1 MISERL
7 KAVAGMVTKGKKVA
21 DIGTDH
27 GYVPIYLVEN
37 SICSKVYAMDINES
51 PLKIADKNIAI
62 HGLSDKIETI
72 QSNGMEKLKDN
83 MVDGA
88 IISGMGGDLIVDIL
102 SRGKNIKGINEL
114 VLSPHRRVDLVR
126 KYLLENNWEI
136 IDEKMLID
144 SGKYYTIIKALKN
157 DKKLHMYSDV
167 ELKYGKI
174 LLDNKDLV
182 LKGYLEKEYL
192 KFAEIFEKMKANKS
206 DNMQEVENIIYLN
219 REAYR
224 IYD

>member
-37 SICSKVYAMDINES
+37 SICSKVYAMDINEG

-72 QSNGMEKLKDN
+72 QSNGMDKLKDN
-83 MVDGA
+83 MVEGA

-102 SRGKNIKGINEL
+102 SRGKNIKGIKEL

-126 KYLLENNWEI
+126 KFLLENNWEI
-136 IDEKMLID
+136 VDEKMLID

-157 DKKLHMYSDV
+157 NKGLHMYSDV

-174 LLDNKDLV
+174 LLDNKDLI
-182 LKGYLEKEYL
+182 LKGYLEKEYS
-192 KFAEIFEKMKANKS
+192 KFADIFEKMKTNKS

>member
-37 SICSKVYAMDINES
+37 SICSKVYAMDINEG

-157 DKKLHMYSDV
+157 DKNLHMYSGV

-192 KFAEIFEKMKANKS
+192 KFADIFEKMKANKS

>member
-37 SICSKVYAMDINES
+37 SICSKVYAMDINEG

-167 ELKYGKI
+167 ELKYGKM

>member
-37 SICSKVYAMDINES
+37 SICSKVYAMDINEG

-182 LKGYLEKEYL
+182 LKGYLKKEYL

>member
-7 KAVAGMVTKGKKVA
+7 KAVAGMVTRGKKVA

-37 SICSKVYAMDINES
+37 SVCSKVYAMDINEG
-51 PLKIADKNIAI
+51 PLKIADKNIAM

-72 QSNGMEKLKDN
+72 QSNGMDKLKDN

-136 IDEKMLID
+136 IQEKMLVD
-144 SGKYYTIIKALKN
+144 SGKYYTIIKAQKSDKN
-157 DKKLHMYSDV
+157 IHMYSNV

-174 LLDNKDLV
+174 LLDNKNLV
-182 LKGYLEKEYL
+182 LKGYLEKEYS
-192 KFAEIFEKMKANKS
+192 KFINIFEKMKSNKS

-219 REAYR
+219 REAYKV
-224 IYD
+224 YD

>member
-37 SICSKVYAMDINES
+37 SICSKVYAMDINEG

-72 QSNGMEKLKDN
+72 QSNGMDKIKDN

-136 IDEKMLID
+136 IDEKMLVD

-157 DKKLHMYSDV
+157 NKNLHMYSDA

-174 LLDNKDLV
+174 LLDNKDLI
-182 LKGYLEKEYL
+182 LKGYLEKEYS
-192 KFAEIFEKMKANKS
+192 KFADIFEKMKANKS

>member
-37 SICSKVYAMDINES
+37 SICSKVYAMDINEG

>member
-7 KAVAGMVTKGKKVA
+7 KAVAGMVTKGKKIA

-37 SICSKVYAMDINES
+37 SICSKVYAMDINEG

-62 HGLSDKIETI
+62 HGLIDKIETI

-136 IDEKMLID
+136 IDEKMLILLY
-144 SGKYYTIIKALKN
+144 SPGTRMGLYGALQQMKEQLEE
-157 DKKLHMYSDV
+157 D
-167 ELKYGKI
+167 ETE
-174 LLDNKDLV
+174 LLDLTNSV
-182 LKGYLEKEYL
+182 LQKLSDMDDEV
-192 KFAEIFEKMKANKS
+192 FEKLS
-206 DNMQEVENIIYLN
+206 LSLDL
-219 REAYR
+219 
-224 IYD
+224 

>member
-37 SICSKVYAMDINES
+37 SICSKVYAMDINEG

-72 QSNGMEKLKDN
+72 QSNGMDKLKDN

-102 SRGKNIKGINEL
+102 SRGKNIKGIKEL

-136 IDEKMLID
+136 IDEKMLVD

-157 DKKLHMYSDV
+157 DKNLHMYSDA

-174 LLDNKDLV
+174 LLDNKDLI
-182 LKGYLEKEYL
+182 LKGYLEKEYS
-192 KFAEIFEKMKANKS
+192 KFADIFEKMKANKS

>member
-37 SICSKVYAMDINES
+37 SICSKVYAMDINEG

-72 QSNGMEKLKDN
+72 QSNGMDKLKDN
-83 MVDGA
+83 MVEGA

-102 SRGKNIKGINEL
+102 SRGKNIKGIKEL

-126 KYLLENNWEI
+126 KFLLENNWEI
-136 IDEKMLID
+136 VDEKMLID

-157 DKKLHMYSDV
+157 NKGLRMYSDV

-174 LLDNKDLV
+174 LLDNKDLI
-182 LKGYLEKEYL
+182 LKGYLEKEYS
-192 KFAEIFEKMKANKS
+192 KFADIFEKMKANKS

>member
-37 SICSKVYAMDINES
+37 SICSKVYAMDINEG

-114 VLSPHRRVDLVR
+114 VLSPHRRVD
-126 KYLLENNWEI
+126 
-136 IDEKMLID
+136 
-144 SGKYYTIIKALKN
+144 
-157 DKKLHMYSDV
+157 
-167 ELKYGKI
+167 
-174 LLDNKDLV
+174 
-182 LKGYLEKEYL
+182 
-192 KFAEIFEKMKANKS
+192 
-206 DNMQEVENIIYLN
+206 
-219 REAYR
+219 
-224 IYD
+224 

>member
-7 KAVAGMVTKGKKVA
+7 KAVTGMVTKGKKVA

-37 SICSKVYAMDINES
+37 SICSKVYAMDINEG

-167 ELKYGKI
+167 ELKYGKM

>member
-37 SICSKVYAMDINES
+37 SICSKVYAMDINEG

-88 IISGMGGDLIVDIL
+88 IISGMGGDLIVNIL
-102 SRGKNIKGINEL
+102 KNGENEFLALIQSAINFSDYKIKSLKNGI
-114 VLSPHRRVDLVR
+114 DLNS
-126 KYLLENNWEI
+126 EEEI
-136 IDEKMLID
+136 AEYIEDEK
-144 SGKYYTIIKALKN
+144 
-157 DKKLHMYSDV
+157 V
-167 ELKYGKI
+167 
-174 LLDNKDLV
+174 
-182 LKGYLEKEYL
+182 
-192 KFAEIFEKMKANKS
+192 
-206 DNMQEVENIIYLN
+206 Q
-219 REAYR
+219 
-224 IYD
+224 

>member
-37 SICSKVYAMDINES
+37 SICSKVYAMDINEG

-62 HGLSDKIETI
+62 HGFSDKIETI

-102 SRGKNIKGINEL
+102 SRGKNINGINEL

-157 DKKLHMYSDV
+157 DGKLHMYSEV

>member
-7 KAVAGMVTKGKKVA
+7 KAVAGMVTKRKKVA

-37 SICSKVYAMDINES
+37 SICSKVYAMDINEG

-102 SRGKNIKGINEL
+102 SRGKNIKCINEL

-157 DKKLHMYSDV
+157 DEKLHMYSDV

>member
-7 KAVAGMVTKGKKVA
+7 KAVAGMVTKGKKIA

-37 SICSKVYAMDINES
+37 SICSKVYAMDINEG

-62 HGLSDKIETI
+62 HGLIDKIETI

-157 DKKLHMYSDV
+157 DEKLHIYS
-167 ELKYGKI
+167 
-174 LLDNKDLV
+174 DLV

>member
-37 SICSKVYAMDINES
+37 SICSKVYAMDINEG

-182 LKGYLEKEYL
+182 LKGYLEKECL

>member
-37 SICSKVYAMDINES
+37 SICSKVYAMDINEG

-62 HGLSDKIETI
+62 HGFGDKIETI

-102 SRGKNIKGINEL
+102 SRGKNINGINEL

-157 DKKLHMYSDV
+157 DGKLHMYSEV

>member
-37 SICSKVYAMDINES
+37 SICSKVYAMDINEG

-144 SGKYYTIIKALKN
+144 SGKYYTIIKVLKN
-157 DKKLHMYSDV
+157 DEKLHMYSDV

>member
-1 MISERL
+1 M
-7 KAVAGMVTKGKKVA
+7 
-21 DIGTDH
+21 
-27 GYVPIYLVEN
+27 
-37 SICSKVYAMDINES
+37 
-51 PLKIADKNIAI
+51 
-62 HGLSDKIETI
+62 
-72 QSNGMEKLKDN
+72 
-83 MVDGA
+83 
-88 IISGMGGDLIVDIL
+88 IVDIL

-157 DKKLHMYSDV
+157 DEKLHMYSDV

>member
-37 SICSKVYAMDINES
+37 SICSKVYAMDINEG

-72 QSNGMEKLKDN
+72 QSNGMDKLKDN
-83 MVDGA
+83 MVEGA

-102 SRGKNIKGINEL
+102 SRGKNIKGIKEL

-126 KYLLENNWEI
+126 KFLLENNWEI
-136 IDEKMLID
+136 VDEKMLID

-157 DKKLHMYSDV
+157 NKGLHMYSDV

-174 LLDNKDLV
+174 LLDNKDLI
-182 LKGYLEKEYL
+182 LKGYLEKEYS
-192 KFAEIFEKMKANKS
+192 KFADIFEKMKANKS